1 MREGVEL
8 SEVDV
13 RRPRVILLS
22 SNPDLLCLRE
32 AVLQQA
38 GFDVFSTV
46 DPEQASLRIQAGDS
60 DALLLCFSL
69 SESIQEKL
77 ARQFQQSC
85 PGNPILFMGRQGNG
99 SPPTGLTDIFVASAD
114 GPDALIRALREAG
127 KTPNP
132 SV

>member
-1 MREGVEL
+1 MVDGADL

-13 RRPRVILLS
+13 GKSRVILVS
-22 SNPDLLCLRE
+22 SDPDLLCLRE

-38 GFDVFSTV
+38 GFEVFSTV
-46 DPEQASLRIQAGDS
+46 DPQQASLRIQAADF

-69 SESIQEKL
+69 AESIQQKV

-85 PGNPILFMGRQGNG
+85 PGKPILAVGRQGNG
-99 SPPTGLTDIFVASAD
+99 SPPTGLTDVFIGTAD

-127 KTPNP
+127 KT
-132 SV
+132 SE